1 MQIAFENGE
10 QFLTDLFAEESR
22 IREDNR
28 NRRRLKRAGFPPDQN
43 AGGVLLREHLTELWF
58 IGARES
64 LICMVEVRT
73 GKTHLVIAL
82 GLKTAL
88 RRKEVRFL
96 QTVDL
101 PGNLTRD
108 LDSCDLLTVDE
119 PGVSPLHCHSV
130 ERRFQVIASC
140 YERRS
145 VAITTN
151 SDSGIR

>member
-1 MQIAFENGE
+1 MLPAHA
-10 QFLTDLFAEESR
+10 T
-22 IREDNR
+22 
-28 NRRRLKRAGFPPDQN
+28 
-43 AGGVLLREHLTELWF
+43 REHLTELWF
-58 IGARES
+58 IDAKES
-64 LICMVEVRT
+64 LIYMAEVRT

-88 RRKEVRFL
+88 SRKEVRFF

-101 PGNLTRD
+101 LGNLTRD

-119 PGVSPLHCHSV
+119 PGILPLHCHAV

-145 VAITTN
+145 VVITTN
-151 SDSGIR
+151 SDSGTR